1 MVCSCVPGRV
11 ICGEHSGP
19 LSLHYTEREVDAA
32 RSPASRDALL
42 TTSRATPPSGRI
54 PRQTPCLERAGP
66 PHASAGPIPGAPHPP
81 LPSPARVTGGR
92 YHRPD
97 VTLAATRPP
106 YTRHR
111 SPRQT
116 PWRFPLPR
124 TTLQPHH
131 LVIPSAAL
139 TGCSHLHHT
148 PPPSHSQQTCH
159 IPPHRPTLPLRCDS
173 NPHASAQI
181 TPRTGPSTPVRSSCS
196 PSRPEPPNSAHRPCH
211 HSDLTP
217 LASKLQTLP
226 HQFPTSLPSSM
237 PPLHRT
243 GPERRDAG
251 QLNHFFLVPK
261 RPNPDASATPHPP
274 VCSRDTDALL
284 EYQVCNVQHI
294 HHKPTCTLERNLGQG
309 SQLRP
314 QMHESGVNKHTLAH
328 AYTKQRPTFGF
339 GVPPAFHG
347 WLGAFFWLVAEF
359 CFFDFLCYF
368 VWIIVAIVVN
378 IPRTK

>member
-116 PWRFPLPR
+116 PWRFPLPLR
-124 TTLQPHH
+124 CAHRMLPTCITHRH
-131 LVIPSAAL
+131 LPIPNKPA
-139 TGCSHLHHT
+139 TY
-148 PPPSHSQQTCH
+148 PPPSCIT
-159 IPPHRPTLPLRCDS
+159 TPLRFKPTRIRAPDHPLLS
-173 NPHASAQI
+173 AHHAPPLGPNLPTPHIVPA
-181 TPRTGPSTPVRSSCS
+181 TTRT
-196 PSRPEPPNSAHRPCH
+196 SRLSPPNALSP
-211 HSDLTP
+211 TP
-217 LASKLQTLP
+217 NLPAIIHAATAPDRSVATLASSITSSWCRSDQTRMLRRP
-226 HQFPTSLPSSM
+226 PPPGLFTRHRRIAGIPGVQRSTHPSQINM
-237 PPLHRT
+237 YVGT
-243 GPERRDAG
+243 
-251 QLNHFFLVPK
+251 
-261 RPNPDASATPHPP
+261 
-274 VCSRDTDALL
+274 
-284 EYQVCNVQHI
+284 
-294 HHKPTCTLERNLGQG
+294 
-309 SQLRP
+309 
-314 QMHESGVNKHTLAH
+314 ESGGRRANYGPKCTS
-328 AYTKQRPTFGF
+328 R
-339 GVPPAFHG
+339 
-347 WLGAFFWLVAEF
+347 E
-359 CFFDFLCYF
+359 
-368 VWIIVAIVVN
+368 
-378 IPRTK
+378 